1 MRRGGWLAWGAGAV
15 VLTGVAWHALSP
27 ETPGRGGPAVGGNP
41 PWDRL
46 ASREAPDVA
55 AAPPPATLEASAP
68 GPRTAHDDALRPAD
82 ADLPEAAD
90 PSEPPR
96 VLYLHDIEDI
106 KHEIYEREIESVDR
120 LHLLDELVQTG
131 DMDTRELWDSDWS
144 GVDDWK
150 REQNGFTLQRDE
162 NGLLVFHPDQA
173 TMDLYSFTEAVEL
186 YDYDPYRREFVSE
199 VDYYGKPILKVL
211 KFINEDA
218 LVMMVISGDKV
229 DLNIYDKGAPPE

>member
-1 MRRGGWLAWGAGAV
+1 MRRGGWLAWGVGAA

-27 ETPGRGGPAVGGNP
+27 ETPGPGGSAAREDGPRS
-41 PWDRL
+41 RL
-46 ASREAPDVA
+46 ASRGASDGA
-55 AAPPPATLEASAP
+55 ASPPPATLEVDTDGLRAEPEAP
-68 GPRTAHDDALRPAD
+68 LPPAD
-82 ADLPEAAD
+82 PDVPEAAD
-90 PSEPPR
+90 PAEPPR

-186 YDYDPYRREFVSE
+186 YDYDPYRHEFVSE

-211 KFINEDA
+211 KFIKEDA